1 MSSGASSAAG
11 GPVGVAIVGSGVIS
25 REYLKNLTRCPDV
38 AVVGVADLDVARAAA
53 VAEEFGVPHSGDTSS
68 ILARDDVEIVVN
80 LTIPAAHGEVARAAL
95 QAGKHVFGEKPL
107 VAAVDDAE
115 KLLAEAAE
123 LGLRIGCAP
132 DTVLG
137 AGIQSAVRAVASGVI
152 GTPVAAT
159 TAMQTAGPDRWHP
172 SPEFLFQ
179 RGAGPLF
186 DMGPYYLTTLVALF
200 GPARRVAA
208 TARQARAER
217 VVVTGPKAGTRFAVE
232 VPTHV
237 NALIEFAGGP
247 SASST
252 FSFDTTARRVLVEI
266 AGTEGTLSVP
276 DPGGFDGSLQV
287 FEAGAGE
294 WRDLPVQGTTLG
306 RGTGVVEMAQAI
318 RADRPHRA
326 SGDLALHV
334 LEMMAAMTS
343 SAERGEFVALRS
355 DAERPEPLS
364 AEWDP
369 QMATLSP
376 DSP

>member
-1 MSSGASSAAG
+1 MSGIGS

-25 REYLKNLTRCPDV
+25 KDYLKNLTQCPDV
-38 AVVGVADLDVARAAA
+38 VVVGVADLDVARAAG
-53 VAEEFGVPHSGDTSS
+53 VAAEFGVPHAGDTAS

-95 QAGKHVFGEKPL
+95 AAGKHVFGEKPL
-107 VAAVDDAE
+107 VTEVEDGE
-115 KLLAEAAE
+115 KLVAEAAE
-123 LGLRIGCAP
+123 QGLRIGCAP

-137 AGIQSAVRAVASGVI
+137 AGIQSAVRAVGSGVI

-159 TAMQTAGPDRWHP
+159 TAMQTAGPDLWHP

-186 DMGPYYLTTLVALF
+186 DMGPYYLTALVSLF
-200 GPARRVAA
+200 GSARRVAA

-217 VVVTGPKAGTRFAVE
+217 VVATGPKAGTRFAVE

-237 NALIEFAGGP
+237 NALIEFTSGP

-252 FSFDTTARRVLVEI
+252 FSFDTTARRMLVEI

-276 DPGGFDGSLQV
+276 NPGSFDGALKV
-287 FEAGAGE
+287 FEPGADE
-294 WRDLPVQGTTLG
+294 WRDLPVAGTTLG
-306 RGTGVVEMAQAI
+306 RGTGVVEMARAI
-318 RADRPHRA
+318 RAGRPHRA

-334 LEMMAAMTS
+334 LEMMTAMTS
-343 SAERGEFVALRS
+343 SAESGEFVTLRS
-355 DAERPEPLS
+355 DVARPEPLS
-364 AEWDP
+364 ADWDP
-369 QMATLSP
+369 REATLY
-376 DSP
+376 

>member
-1 MSSGASSAAG
+1 VSSGASSAAS

-25 REYLKNLTRCPDV
+25 REYLKNLNRCPDV

-53 VAEEFGVPHSGDTSS
+53 VAAEYGVPHAGDTSS

-95 QAGKHVFGEKPL
+95 QSGKHVYGEKPL
-107 VAAVDDAE
+107 VPEVADAE

-200 GPARRVAA
+200 GPAQRVAA

-237 NALIEFAGGP
+237 NALIEFASGP

-276 DPGGFDGSLQV
+276 NPGGFDGSLQV
-287 FEAGAGE
+287 YDAGADE
-294 WRDLPVQGTTLG
+294 WKDLPVQGTTLG

-318 RADRPHRA
+318 RAGRPHRA
-326 SGDLALHV
+326 SGALALHV
-334 LEMMAAMTS
+334 LEMMTAMATS
-343 SAERGEFVALRS
+343 AGRGEFVTLRS
-355 DAERPEPLS
+355 DAERPEPLP
-364 AEWDP
+364 AQWDP
-369 QMATLSP
+369 QHATLSSANP
-376 DSP
+376 